1 MTSNKEQEQ
10 LDKLLCAALAKKPI
24 TLDFQAWKSAHPEQI
39 AAYRRP
45 RRPAPFLRRLP
56 TRPLQFA
63 MAACL
68 IIAAGFVLRWMQ
80 LPEQVH
86 IAIEPANPAA
96 MINRLQLTIAYAN
109 GGIEGLEEQYDK
121 AYAKLGPRAGVVTVN
136 SLFNTF

>member
-10 LDKLLCAALAKKPI
+10 LDKLLRATLAKEPI

-45 RRPAPFLRRLP
+45 RRRLP

-68 IIAAGFVLRWMQ
+68 IIAAGFVLQWMQ

-109 GGIEGLEEQYDK
+109 GGIEGLEKQYDK